1 VRSKKLLIKSFIS
14 EAISVEFSTR
24 PEFSKKPTC
33 PDVFVWH
40 GRMFRII
47 ECLSQWTDFTRRGLM
62 SKNMQPQHA
71 KVASQRGSWGV
82 GKFYFDILTQDNQV
96 FRLYYDRAPKNAMD
110 REGEWV
116 LLAELSKG
124 SE

>member
-1 VRSKKLLIKSFIS
+1 
-14 EAISVEFSTR
+14 
-24 PEFSKKPTC
+24 
-33 PDVFVWH
+33 
-40 GRMFRII
+40 
-47 ECLSQWTDFTRRGLM
+47 M

-82 GKFYFDILTQDNQV
+82 GKFYFDVLTQDNQV

-110 REGEWV
+110 REGEWF